1 MNAQPRTW
9 IQQLRSKRDAR
20 YASKLQEQ
28 RFDALRRQPVRRGL
42 VVGSFLLLLGAVR
55 LVWGDA
61 SAEVEVGPHV
71 LYLAAGLLFV
81 AGMALLSVTVR
92 AHWPDRALDERLVA
106 VRNAAYRTSYGIV
119 GVVTGLA
126 LLAISVAWETQRM
139 AFAFEPSHLRALLLG
154 FVGVAV
160 MMPTAVLA
168 WRERE
173 V

>member
-1 MNAQPRTW
+1 MRSRVHHSGART
-9 IQQLRSKRDAR
+9 
-20 YASKLQEQ
+20 
-28 RFDALRRQPVRRGL
+28 RRG
-42 VVGSFLLLLGAVR
+42 
-55 LVWGDA
+55 
-61 SAEVEVGPHV
+61 
-71 LYLAAGLLFV
+71 
-81 AGMALLSVTVR
+81 
-92 AHWPDRALDERLVA
+92 LDERLVA

-126 LLAISVAWETQRM
+126 LLAISVAWETQWM